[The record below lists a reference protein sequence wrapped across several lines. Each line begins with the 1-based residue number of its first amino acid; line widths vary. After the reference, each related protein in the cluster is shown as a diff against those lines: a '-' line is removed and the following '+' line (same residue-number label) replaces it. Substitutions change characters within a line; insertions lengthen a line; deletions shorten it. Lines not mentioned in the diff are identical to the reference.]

1 MNDMATSNKDIIS
14 ALKHG
19 DFEILNGVVSFIAKD
34 PEQQQ
39 PASKWLAERRNEIEN
54 YIIRALKLE
63 NAYRYVDYSTGSY
76 GPKKSDGV
84 TLTFDNIYSG
94 DDAFCVFNADIRYQR
109 GARAGKKLPKKK
121 YKVKRRSKLK
131 RLLDSSGLN
140 PRRPSEYC
148 EHMGKLREIV
158 YTADLVNPDGGK
170 QLDKDSIKP
179 LHLEAKVLTNLL
191 KNKHNNEINGSATDR
206 QFFGNYSANTRQ
218 PSSAN
223 TWPNPSN
230 NETSSEFKVRAESS
244 TDIRSME
251 MRTHGKDLDISQRE
265 PFGTINLS
273 DCTVEAWVIDNIEEA
288 ERLKVQTEYEFI
300 PF

>member
-1 MNDMATSNKDIIS
+1 MATSYADIIS
-14 ALKHG
+14 AAQYG
-19 DFEILNGVVSFIAKD
+19 DFEVLDGVVSFIAKD
-34 PEQQQ
+34 PQQQ
-39 PASKWLAERRNEIEN
+39 QSASKWLAERRDDIEI
-54 YIIRALKLE
+54 YIISALKLKT
-63 NAYRYVDYSTGSY
+63 AYRCVDYSTGFY

-121 YKVKRRSKLK
+121 FKVKRRSKLM
-131 RLLDSSGLN
+131 RFLVMSGLK
-140 PRRPSEYC
+140 PRRQSEFH
-148 EHMGKLREIV
+148 EHMGKLKEII

-191 KNKHNNEINGSATDR
+191 KNKHNNEINGSAIDR

-230 NETSSEFKVRAESS
+230 NETSSEFKVRAE
-244 TDIRSME
+244 
-251 MRTHGKDLDISQRE
+251 
-265 PFGTINLS
+265 
-273 DCTVEAWVIDNIEEA
+273 
-288 ERLKVQTEYEFI
+288 
-300 PF
+300 